1 MMVFMDKGK
10 KEFIYK
16 VKIYYE
22 DTDAGGIVYYANY
35 LKFFERARTEL
46 IYALGF
52 NHKNLKEK
60 DAQIIVRKFSITYK
74 KPAFLEDELIV
85 KTCVE
90 EIKGARIVMSQ
101 TAFKNDDVVTEAT
114 VELACVDQSGKPK
127 QVPEEL
133 KKSIEK
139 LLN

>member
-1 MMVFMDKGK
+1 MVFMDKGK

-35 LKFFERARTEL
+35 FKFFERARTEL
-46 IYALGF
+46 IYELGL

-60 DAQIIVRKFSITYK
+60 DAQIIVRKFSIAYK
-74 KPAFLEDELIV
+74 KPSFFEDELIV

-101 TAFKNDDVVTEAT
+101 TALKNDDVVTEAT
-114 VELACVDQSGKPK
+114 IELACVDQSGKPK

>member
-35 LKFFERARTEL
+35 FKFFERARTEL
-46 IYALGF
+46 IYTLGF

-74 KPAFLEDELIV
+74 KPSFFEDELIV
-85 KTCVE
+85 KTCIE

-101 TAFKNDDVVTEAT
+101 IALKNDDVVTEAT
-114 VELACVDQSGKPK
+114 VELACVDQSRKPK

-139 LLN
+139 LFN